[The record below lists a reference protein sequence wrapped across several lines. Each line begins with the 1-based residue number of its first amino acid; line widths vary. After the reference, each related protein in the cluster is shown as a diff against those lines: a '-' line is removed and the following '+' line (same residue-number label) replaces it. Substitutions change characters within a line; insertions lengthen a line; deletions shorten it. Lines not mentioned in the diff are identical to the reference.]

1 MKRKAY
7 VRMTLMLAL
16 MLAMTACGSTAPQ
29 ASTAAESASP
39 AAAAET
45 SAADA
50 SFPLPTEDRA
60 GNPITVSA
68 DIQKIVS
75 MSPATTQ
82 LIESFGLLDKVIA
95 VDKHSPGYVKGL
107 EALPQFDMMQP
118 DVEAMIAM
126 KPDIVFVTGMSYH
139 DGGNPFKGLV
149 DAGISVVVIPSS
161 SSIEGVRGDILFT
174 ASCLGKGPEGQAL
187 IDRMDAEIAQIAA
200 IGATIKDRK
209 TVMFEIAA
217 LPKMYSFGKGT
228 FLNEMLE
235 IIGAKNVFG
244 DQEKWI
250 PVTEEAAIGA
260 NPDVILTNVDYIED
274 PVQDILSRKGW
285 EAMKSIQNKQVFY
298 IDNGASNLTNHHIA
312 EALKQMA
319 KAVYPEAYSAIQ

>member
-1 MKRKAY
+1 MKQKTYALI
-7 VRMTLMLAL
+7 TLLLAFMLAL
-16 MLAMTACGSTAPQ
+16 TACGTAQQAATGAASAAPA
-29 ASTAAESASP
+29 ASTET
-39 AAAAET
+39 AAAN
-45 SAADA
+45 DA
-50 SFPLPTEDRA
+50 FPLPVQDRA

-82 LIESFGLLDKVIA
+82 LIESLGLLDKVIA

-118 DVEAMIAM
+118 DVEAMIAL
-126 KPDIVFVTGMSYH
+126 KPDIVFVTGMSSH

-149 DAGISVVVIPSS
+149 DAGVCVAVIPSS
-161 SSIEGVRGDILFT
+161 SSIDGVREDIRFT
-174 ASCLGKGPEGQAL
+174 AACLGKGAEGEKLVDQ
-187 IDRMDAEIAQIAA
+187 MNAEIEQIAA
-200 IGATIKDRK
+200 IGAAIKEKK

-217 LPKMYSFGKGT
+217 LPNMYSFGKGT

-274 PVQDILSRKGW
+274 PVQEILSRKGW
-285 EAMKSIQNKQVFY
+285 EAMKAIQNKQVFY
-298 IDNGASNLTNHHIA
+298 IDNGASNLTNQHIS

-319 KAVYPEAYSAIQ
+319 QAVYPEAYSAIQ